1 MTNRINFSTL
11 SWVNE
16 SNELID
22 LNNGLLSE
30 KEFTITQ
37 PTKIYKFNNEII
49 IENSDNPLYIENSED
64 LIKVG
69 EIIIKDSKYYFKP
82 NIIQSNNL
90 YHNTELNKLSW
101 LVYKSM
107 KFPFNKMKYCL
118 REGDVIKLGRETLLI
133 RGIHVRNNRIKY
145 LNLNR
150 TETENKNDKGIF
162 SYHTE
167 TSQSLNLDEDF
178 NEVKNKENIKKKD
191 IFNDKSE
198 KTEKNNSIQLENKQ
212 EKEKID
218 LVSID
223 KENESKSNNKDL
235 ISNDINTE
243 KKKKICRIC
252 YLEEENIESNP
263 LIRPCKCSG
272 SMKYIHYEC
281 LLHWLKT
288 SLIMN
293 KRAFV
298 DNGYFDIYKLDL
310 IECELC
316 KNHLLNYIKHNNKIY
331 SLIDYLR
338 LDKNKEKE
346 KMLPKKGKRKKEE
359 KNYMIFDDIIPGKT
373 GFLCRYLVKFDK
385 ENILRIGR
393 GLDNQLILN
402 DISVSRNHCTIKLDE
417 NYNLILDDNNSK
429 FGSLVLVQAEEI
441 EILKGR
447 TLTVQI
453 GTNYLSF
460 KLEIAKNFF
469 SCCNADEID
478 EKSDYEKINSKWVK
492 YDKSDEILY
501 EPNSGQESENENN
514 VNHNEKKD
522 QKEEKVEK
530 EKENLIEDEENKKKE
545 EENIIKLDLNK
556 NNENMNT
563 NNNNIESAMN
573 ISTLKINNQINISQ
587 IENNMEE
594 IHEENKS
601 EVEIESINIDQ
612 NNNDKKVANKD
623 DNNKENEEKE

>member
-1 MTNRINFSTL
+1 MRT
-11 SWVNE
+11 
-16 SNELID
+16 
-22 LNNGLLSE
+22 
-30 KEFTITQ
+30 
-37 PTKIYKFNNEII
+37 
-49 IENSDNPLYIENSED
+49 
-64 LIKVG
+64 
-69 EIIIKDSKYYFKP
+69 
-82 NIIQSNNL
+82 
-90 YHNTELNKLSW
+90 
-101 LVYKSM
+101 
-107 KFPFNKMKYCL
+107 PFNKMKYCL

-150 TETENKNDKGIF
+150 TETENKDNKGIF

-167 TSQSLNLDEDF
+167 TSHSLNLDEDF
-178 NEVKNKENIKKKD
+178 NESKNFEIIKNKDNLNEKK
-191 IFNDKSE
+191 
-198 KTEKNNSIQLENKQ
+198 EKNNEIKIQENK

-223 KENESKSNNKDL
+223 KENESKINNNDLVSNN
-235 ISNDINTE
+235 NINTE

-252 YLEEENIESNP
+252 YLEEENNESNP

-288 SLIMN
+288 SLIIN

-298 DNGYFDIYKLDL
+298 ENGFFDIYRLDL

-338 LDKNKEKE
+338 LDKDKEKE
-346 KMLPKKGKRKKEE
+346 KILPKKGKRKKEE
-359 KNYMIFDDIIPGKT
+359 KNYMIFDDIIPGKC

-402 DISVSRNHCTIKLDE
+402 DISVSRNHCAIKLDE
-417 NYNLILDDNNSK
+417 NYNLILEDNNSK

-441 EILKGR
+441 EILKGK

-460 KLEIAKNFF
+460 KLEIQTNFF
-469 SCCNADEID
+469 SCCNAEEID
-478 EKSDYEKINSKWVK
+478 FKNDYEKINSKSVK
-492 YDKSDEILY
+492 FDKSSEIFY
-501 EPNSGQESENENN
+501 ESNSGQESENENN
-514 VNHNEKKD
+514 ENNEKKSD
-522 QKEEKVEK
+522 KIVIKEENNKK
-530 EKENLIEDEENKKKE
+530 DLIDDEENKKDE
-545 EENIIKLDLNK
+545 IENIIKIDSNK
-556 NNENMNT
+556 NNENLNTNT
-563 NNNNIESAMN
+563 NNNNNIDSAMN
-573 ISTLKINNQINISQ
+573 ISTLKVNNQINISQ

-601 EVEIESINIDQ
+601 EVEIESINMDNNDK
-612 NNNDKKVANKD
+612 NNNDNIVVEKGQ
-623 DNNKENEEKE
+623 NE